1 MPKKDQIL
9 QMVPAEKIEFS
20 PPFNTVSESSLRLK
34 NPSEKNVAFKIKTT
48 APQRY
53 CVRPNASTVPPNGE
67 AIIKV
72 MLQPG
77 GTDERHKFMVQS
89 IYVPDDYN
97 QIEEKDE
104 KKNFVN
110 SLWADS
116 ANNPVMSSK
125 LICVFQTENQQTKS
139 EEEVPSM
146 EYNTVITA
154 EEKVPVNEEALYQHQ
169 QVTAAAESVSVSST
183 QQVAPKPKKNCPD
196 QRIGT

>member
-1 MPKKDQIL
+1 M
-9 QMVPAEKIEFS
+9 
-20 PPFNTVSESSLRLK
+20 
-34 NPSEKNVAFKIKTT
+34 
-48 APQRY
+48 
-53 CVRPNASTVPPNGE
+53 RPNASTVPPNGE

-89 IYVPDDYN
+89 IYGKFWPCMTSNDLIESPSSSAVRARKTSHPAEPGFQPSIWRSNFWPWLPLTPFDLCFSVPDDYN

-125 LICVFQTENQQTKS
+125 LICVFQTENQQSKS
-139 EEEVPSM
+139 EVKFFS
-146 EYNTVITA
+146 NLD
-154 EEKVPVNEEALYQHQ
+154 LYVWSFFGHDLR
-169 QVTAAAESVSVSST
+169 SNHRKRKIINST
-183 QQVAPKPKKNCPD
+183 QSP
-196 QRIGT
+196 

>member
-1 MPKKDQIL
+1 MG
-9 QMVPAEKIEFS
+9 EKIEFS
-20 PPFNTVSESSLRLK
+20 PPFTTVSESSLRLK
-34 NPSEKNVAFKIKTT
+34 NPSEKNIAFKIKTT

-125 LICVFQTENQQTKS
+125 LICVFQTENQQSKS

-154 EEKVPVNEEALYQHQ
+154 D
-169 QVTAAAESVSVSST
+169 ESVSVSST
-183 QQVAPKPKKNCPD
+183 QQVAPKPKKTVQINESRD
-196 QRIGT
+196 SQSEEIRRLEQELRDARKQIEI